1 MRKKL
6 FLTSPLLIVIFTIVS
21 ILNVNAQGSTQEELP
36 NFVLPHFEQATVKLK
51 TGKFYNA
58 VMNYEKTEEQMIILR
73 NGQLFLFKDQQAVD
87 TILIGDRTFVPAEA
101 GFYEVL
107 VNAPVS
113 LFMQHKGR
121 LESAGSTVAYGTK
134 SNTAGITHITTI
146 YGPEGAIVLKIPE
159 NYKVVDVSVM
169 WINKDGNMTKVSNK
183 KQFLTLFADR
193 KRDLD
198 QYIKKNNTDFREAD
212 EVTRL
217 VLFCNELYK

>member
-1 MRKKL
+1 MKKIQ
-6 FLTSPLLIVIFTIVS
+6 FLTRSLLLLFCAIASTIPVK
-21 ILNVNAQGSTQEELP
+21 AQEDTPDGLANLVMP
-36 NFVLPHFEQATVKLK
+36 RFEQSVIKLK
-51 TGKFYNA
+51 NGKSYNA

-73 NGQLFLFKDQQAVD
+73 NGQFFLFNDKQAVD
-87 TILIGDRTFVPAEA
+87 TILIGDRNFVPAET

-121 LESAGSTVAYGTK
+121 LESSGSAVAYGTK

-159 NYKVVDVSVM
+159 NYKVIDVSAM
-169 WINKDGNMTKVSNK
+169 WINKDGNMNKVSNK
-183 KQFLTLFADR
+183 KQFLTLFAD
-193 KRDLD
+193 KKSDLD
-198 QYIKKNNTDFREAD
+198 QYIKKNNTDFGKAD
-212 EVTRL
+212 DVTRL